1 MRERE
6 QMDKPTEGDSERA
19 SQGAQRARSRAQAV
33 ALLKV
38 KGLYAVGARGTGTV
52 LTKAGLLSERPPT
65 RDRRTRHWLYSL
77 TRAYDSLAIA
87 ELDVPWWTY
96 RAIDVVEAY
105 LAGLAARGQQRR
117 VFEYGSGASTLWLA
131 KRADEVHSVEHH
143 REFGEHLATT
153 LSAYSNVHFRI
164 VPPVP
169 STEPR
174 IGSHKEGNAGL
185 DFADYVAAIDDVP
198 GDFSLIV
205 IDGRAREACL
215 EHAAKR
221 LEPGGI
227 IVFDNSRRRRYREA
241 IDRSGLAERRLA
253 GLTPTL
259 PYPDQT
265 SVLSAGV

>member
-1 MRERE
+1 VTN
-6 QMDKPTEGDSERA
+6 KPN
-19 SQGAQRARSRAQAV
+19 
-33 ALLKV
+33 ALLRA
-38 KGLYAVGARGTGTV
+38 KGMYAAGARGAGTA
-52 LTKAGLLSERPPT
+52 LTRAGLLSERAPS
-65 RDRRTRHWLYSL
+65 RDRRARHWLYSL

-96 RAIDVVEAY
+96 RAVDVVEAW
-105 LAGLAARGQQRR
+105 LAAHPKPVR

-143 REFGEHLATT
+143 REFGEHLAGS
-153 LSAYSNVHFRI
+153 LAPLANVDFRI
-164 VPPVP
+164 MEPVP
-169 STEPR
+169 SAAPE
-174 IGSHKEGNAGL
+174 IGSHKEGNSGL
-185 DFADYVAAIDDVP
+185 DFADYVAAIDAVA

-215 EHAAKR
+215 ERAQRR

-227 IVFDNSRRRRYREA
+227 IVFDNTRRRRYREA
-241 IDRSGLAERRLA
+241 IQRSGMAERRLA

-265 SVLSAGV
+265 SILSAAS